1 MPPII
6 VYVGVN
12 VGLIVRAPEQQRV
25 RELLDDYARRF
36 SADFSAVAP
45 PLERPE

>member
-12 VGLIVRAPEQQRV
+12 VGLIVR
-25 RELLDDYARRF
+25 
-36 SADFSAVAP
+36 VALAEVP
-45 PLERPE
+45 VTTLALSDMISIT